1 MCVCVCVC
9 FLSNKLG
16 SPKDLDFLEGNVTK
30 IFAKC
35 YYKNFETF
43 RKWRLFFIFFSD
55 LSYGKKNETIP
66 YHSFCVRSFKQRAVY
81 FSATSKCLWTH
92 ISSSSIC
99 WLFPNSN

>member
-1 MCVCVCVC
+1 MPGSLNSETMKRCKRVLCVCVCVCVC

-43 RKWRLFFIFFSD
+43 RKWRLFFIFFFQIY
-55 LSYGKKNETIP
+55 LMEKKMKP
-66 YHSFCVRSFKQRAVY
+66 YHIIHFV
-81 FSATSKCLWTH
+81 
-92 ISSSSIC
+92 
-99 WLFPNSN
+99 